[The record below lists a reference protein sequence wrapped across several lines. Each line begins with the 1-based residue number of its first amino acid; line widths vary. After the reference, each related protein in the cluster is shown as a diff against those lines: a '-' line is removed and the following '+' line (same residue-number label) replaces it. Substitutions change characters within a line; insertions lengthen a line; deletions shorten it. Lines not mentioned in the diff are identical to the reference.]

1 MNTTTATETDWS
13 SNNHP
18 NRSSVTNLRP
28 LNEAVFEA
36 EKMLED
42 GNEELARR
50 VLRDALKRGE
60 R

>member
-1 MNTTTATETDWS
+1 MTATKLPES
-13 SNNHP
+13 E
-18 NRSSVTNLRP
+18 VLR
-28 LNEAVFEA
+28 EAVYRA